1 MFSLELEDE
10 EESHFYLILKAGSF
24 HLMLDMHLC
33 NVQSCK
39 RSYASQPLRYA
50 KNYIFGN
57 KQTDPNMCY
66 MSSNK
71 VNFAFQMTQEY
82 LMILLSMNDV
92 NSIIGTVKSLLVAAL
107 KQQPPLNS
115 SRNKMQFSFS
125 KFWAKNSSI
134 LIVAAATNKDF
145 TVVNPL
151 IITIFYHDKVLPR

>member
-10 EESHFYLILKAGSF
+10 EESHFYLIQKAGSF

-92 NSIIGTVKSLLVAAL
+92 NSIIGMCLLFLEEKIQRGRFFA
-107 KQQPPLNS
+107 Q
-115 SRNKMQFSFS
+115 
-125 KFWAKNSSI
+125 KN
-134 LIVAAATNKDF
+134 AMNQKDYTRKTLF
-145 TVVNPL
+145 RSVV
-151 IITIFYHDKVLPR
+151 